1 MEILESYLN
10 DYKQAVSTDSKSN
23 ISNIMLKYIIGSC
36 LRKMKF
42 RAFHWASYYMIGSLH
57 DVKWAT
63 LVPFEP
69 VHIEKDHRLSSFL
82 SYVRRDEATHRTFGE
97 WVMTYNLRDFK
108 SPDSPPS
115 LDDFLTF
122 AMGSDPRGLSTYLFN
137 SDIAYIFH
145 NLLLSSI
152 YAYMCSIKQ
161 LRLSIGATNPDEIA
175 IKKYVGEFSI
185 AIRIL
190 FLVSH
195 SNAMRAYFTHV
206 KFDFHR
212 PTQWGSFHHK
222 DTVDTAIHAKLLSLG
237 WREDRLGGSKGGDKN
252 DWKNS
257 GLDGEDEGGSSDYFH
272 GFDTSDVRS
281 IYRRAFMSFVD
292 HYAALRLLERRS
304 SRLSNAETI
313 NLSLIAICHPRLYYC
328 SWEVMEKVIERVCQD
343 FGSNNTSNC
352 DGSQNIIDKIKR
364 LIDLSSKNK
373 DVVKAITTFETLLN
387 FSGLNKLPTE
397 YPLFDARIHCESSL
411 AAILCRLHDNGDL
424 EDSDNELRGFF
435 QASPSSH
442 SLALSF
448 IS

>member
-10 DYKQAVSTDSKSN
+10 EYKQAVQSVRSY

-36 LRKMKF
+36 FRKMKF
-42 RAFHWASYYMIGSLH
+42 RAFHWASYYMIGNLH
-57 DVKWAT
+57 DVKWAN
-63 LVPFEP
+63 LAPFEP
-69 VHIEKDHRLSSFL
+69 VYIEKDHRLSSFL
-82 SYVRRDEATHRTFGE
+82 SYVRRDGATHRTFGE

-115 LDDFLTF
+115 LDNFLTA
-122 AMGSDPRGLSTYLFN
+122 AMGSDAMGSSTYLFD

-161 LRLSIGATNPDEIA
+161 LKLSIGATNPDEIA
-175 IKKYVGEFSI
+175 IRKYVGEFST

-212 PTQWGSFHHK
+212 PTQWGSYHHK

-237 WREDRLGGSKGGDKN
+237 WLEDRLGVSKGGDKN

-257 GLDGEDEGGSSDYFH
+257 GLDGEDEGESNAYFH
-272 GFDTSDVRS
+272 GFDTSEVRL

-304 SRLSNAETI
+304 SRLPNDETI
-313 NLSLIAICHPRLYYC
+313 NLSLIAICHPKLYYC
-328 SWEVMEKVIERVCQD
+328 SWEDMEKVIERVCQD

-352 DGSQNIIDKIKR
+352 DGSQNIIDKIKGLVNLNSR
-364 LIDLSSKNK
+364 NK
-373 DVVKAITTFETLLN
+373 DVLKAITTFKTLLN
-387 FSGLNKLPTE
+387 FSVLNTPPAV

-411 AAILCRLHDNGDL
+411 AAILCRLHDHL

-442 SLALSF
+442 SLVLSF
-448 IS
+448 TP